1 MQIAINFVL
10 CLGTVPIVGFTDPAA
25 VDENLGALSFRLG
38 ESDFNQLAD
47 IALKLPTKATENI
60 FQTR

>member
-1 MQIAINFVL
+1 ML